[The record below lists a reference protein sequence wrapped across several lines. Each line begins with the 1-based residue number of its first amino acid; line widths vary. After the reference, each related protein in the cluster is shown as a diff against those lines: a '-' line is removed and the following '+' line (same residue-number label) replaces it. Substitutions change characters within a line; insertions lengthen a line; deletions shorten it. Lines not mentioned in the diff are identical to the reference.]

1 MIETLWCR
9 VHVEGV
15 GWTEYKTDWDQEKV
29 SKKGNIIAIGG
40 IGEGFRYNQNQF
52 SEMNEALKRIGI
64 VILEAWEAV
73 LKGFQPT
80 IEYLNQTIFN
90 SFDFY
95 SSTEKK
101 KIYQADY
108 RMKSNAK
115 NYSYVSNY
123 RGRMFCVGN
132 RGNFRRF

>member
-1 MIETLWCR
+1 MKTIIEF
-9 VHVEGV
+9 V
-15 GWTEYKTDWDQEKV
+15 TEHTVVTDKEL
-29 SKKGNIIAIGG
+29 
-40 IGEGFRYNQNQF
+40 FRYNKNQF
-52 SEMNEALKRIGI
+52 SEMNLALKIIGI
-64 VILEAWEAV
+64 VVLESWEAV

-108 RMKSNAK
+108 RIKSNVK
-115 NYSYVSNY
+115 NYGYTQNY
-123 RGRMFCVGN
+123 RKMMFCVGD
-132 RGNFRRF
+132 RGNYRRF